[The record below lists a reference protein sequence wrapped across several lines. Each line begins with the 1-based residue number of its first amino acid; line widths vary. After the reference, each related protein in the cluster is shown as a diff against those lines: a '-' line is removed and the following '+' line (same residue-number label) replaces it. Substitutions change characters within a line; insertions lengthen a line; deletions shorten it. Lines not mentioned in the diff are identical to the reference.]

1 MLQGLAAAAGDGL
14 NINAAVFPQDL
25 QVQANPWF
33 GVAGGKTVTVVWNY
47 LNYAAAW
54 TALLQPSVQG
64 LVATAMVASNFPNY
78 KTLNTHLTPTEV
90 NLLANLTSWAVVS
103 VERSSGVFS
112 KLFAAGQTAAA

>member
-14 NINAAVFPQDL
+14 NINAAVFPQQL
-25 QVQANPWF
+25 QVQPNPWF

-78 KTLNTHLTPTEV
+78 KTLNTHLTLTEV
-90 NLLANLTSWAVVS
+90 NLLANLTSWAVAS
-103 VERSSGVFS
+103 VEESSGVFS
-112 KLFAAGQTAAA
+112 KLFAAGQTAA